1 VPAPMTVPP
10 AMNPSERLAAPEI
23 DSAALAT
30 TIAAYQ
36 RSRRLLHALEAER
49 PAGETATNV
58 IRDDERRDVRGD
70 AHVELIHERT
80 RIARARLRSV
90 IGNAVVDAVHAHV
103 PKATLV
109 RRINDRVNGLVRD
122 GAIEREGPV
131 LAEIIEWIVEGYP
144 NDFLL
149 ESAGRGRPTPPHSRD
164 IIPLHLIKERA
175 S

>member
-1 VPAPMTVPP
+1 
-10 AMNPSERLAAPEI
+10 MNPSERLAAPEI
-23 DSAALAT
+23 DSVALAT

-36 RSRRLLHALEAER
+36 RSRRLLHAQAER
-49 PAGETATNV
+49 SAGETAA
-58 IRDDERRDVRGD
+58 DVVCTGRCDGCGDARGD
-70 AHVELIHERT
+70 GRVDLIHET

-90 IGNAVVDAVHAHV
+90 IGNAVVDAVHAGM

-122 GAIEREGPV
+122 GAIQPEGPI

-144 NDFLL
+144 NDLLL
-149 ESAGRGRPTPPHSRD
+149 ESAARGTRPTPPHSRD
-164 IIPLHLIKERA
+164 VIPLHLIKARA